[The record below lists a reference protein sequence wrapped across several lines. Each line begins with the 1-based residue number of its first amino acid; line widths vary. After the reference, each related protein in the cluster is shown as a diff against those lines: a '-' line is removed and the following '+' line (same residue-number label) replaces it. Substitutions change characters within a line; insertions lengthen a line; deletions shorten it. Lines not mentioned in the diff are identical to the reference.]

1 MPKVNLLTTILN
13 LAKKAGVNTDDAA
26 VKDLT
31 GYTELAKIE
40 IDDSLANSLE
50 TNLLTVDSA
59 KNNRDIANHF
69 KAQAFNGLD
78 AELDAVMA
86 ELGLGDDVKTEMK
99 AITSSTKRAASLAKK
114 IKELEAAKAG
124 ADNKG
129 EKIDFQKKIDEIT
142 SQLKAE
148 NQKITDEKNALIN
161 KHNLEMI
168 DMHLLNSL
176 TGFNYANDNLSKN
189 LQLTLAKQVVTNDLM
204 KEKAKLILEN
214 GQLIIKSQDDL
225 DYQDAKNNK
234 VNFQE
239 FIERSLGANNLLKA
253 SDGADGGAGGG
264 KNTVTIGADGKDKG
278 NVTAAGLTGIALENA
293 GFGK

>member
-1 MPKVNLLTTILN
+1 MPKVNLLTTIIN

-264 KNTVTIGADGKDKG
+264 KTTVTIGADGKDKG

>member
-1 MPKVNLLTTILN
+1 MPKVNLLTTIIN

-148 NQKITDEKNALIN
+148 NQKIADEKNALIN

-264 KNTVTIGADGKDKG
+264 KTTVTIGADGKDKG